1 VKAQAL
7 PVVEPRVSPTGR
19 AIAVYAVTSPD
30 VAGRRFTI
38 EGRRMQAVR
47 FGQVALAIAYLDPLE
62 YTGEALERKRS
73 NPVVLSAEARLQER
87 IVERLSRLGT
97 VLPQALLTVYPDMQ
111 ALEAAAR
118 TLHQRWNRA
127 LARLAE
133 KDEYSLRLFVG
144 PHLRERAE
152 PYVLRVSERA
162 VRRSRLVEPRAGAD
176 VAAVGEH
183 VRALWEACTAKAAAV
198 RTIKTQA
205 GRGPVLSA
213 AFLVARSEREAF
225 ALLVSEHRVRGSELG
240 ITYYLEGPL
249 APFTF
254 ARL

>member
-1 VKAQAL
+1 
-7 PVVEPRVSPTGR
+7 VVEPRVSPTGR
-19 AIAVYAVTSPD
+19 AIAVYAVTSPE

-38 EGRRMQAVR
+38 DGRRMQAVR

-62 YTGEALERKRS
+62 YTGEALEHKRTD
-73 NPVVLSAEARLQER
+73 PVALAAEARVQEH
-87 IVERLSRLGT
+87 VAERLGRLGT
-97 VLPQALLTVYPDMQ
+97 VLPQALLTVFADMPG
-111 ALEAAAR
+111 LEAAAR
-118 TLHQRWNRA
+118 TQHQRWNRA

-144 PHLRERAE
+144 PHLRESPE

-162 VRRSRLVEPRAGAD
+162 MRRSRLVEPRSGAD

-183 VRALWEACTAKAAAV
+183 VRALWEACTVKAAAV
-198 RTIKTQA
+198 RTIKTPG

-213 AFLVARSEREAF
+213 AFLVARSERDAF
-225 ALLVSEHRVRGSELG
+225 ALLVSEHRLRGSELG

-254 ARL
+254 AR